1 MIKHIVFFKLKNNS
15 SQSAQEV
22 KKRLLSLQKHIDVL
36 KSIEVGIDF
45 KKSERSYDI
54 ALITVFEN
62 EEDLNAYAIHPYHLE
77 VVKFIKERAKDSK
90 TVDFKY

>member
-1 MIKHIVFFKLKNNS
+1 MVKHIVFFKLKENS
-15 SQSAQEV
+15 SKNLEEV
-22 KKRLLSLQKHIDVL
+22 KEKLLSLKKHIKLL
-36 KSIEVGIDF
+36 KEIEVGIDF

-62 EEDLNAYAIHPYHLE
+62 EEDLNTYAIDPYHLE